1 MVWLLPSH
9 PSEVARCAGTE
20 DYQSHPLLC
29 SGSKGLAWVLLSL
42 RDLILPLVLLY
53 SKGYQLGH
61 VPCSDHFT
69 IQEGAMT
76 RPRHIL
82 SSLTCAGLL
91 ILTLSGCSI
100 TETIN
105 NFLSSTSG
113 RSWFTEDGLVKAD
126 HRVNAFM
133 TLNFENLKQDMA
145 QGHGEY
151 LASLS
156 TLMNIPQDRQASFFA
171 HAQSRYPFVMEHQS
185 SPEEVIALLVEK
197 PTTTALR

>member
-1 MVWLLPSH
+1 
-9 PSEVARCAGTE
+9 
-20 DYQSHPLLC
+20 
-29 SGSKGLAWVLLSL
+29 
-42 RDLILPLVLLY
+42 LILPLVLLY
-53 SKGYQLGH
+53 SNGYQLGH

-69 IQEGAMT
+69 IQEVAMT
-76 RPRHIL
+76 RPKHIL
-82 SSLTCAGLL
+82 SSLPCAVAL

>member
-1 MVWLLPSH
+1 
-9 PSEVARCAGTE
+9 
-20 DYQSHPLLC
+20 
-29 SGSKGLAWVLLSL
+29 
-42 RDLILPLVLLY
+42 
-53 SKGYQLGH
+53 
-61 VPCSDHFT
+61 
-69 IQEGAMT
+69 MT
-76 RPRHIL
+76 RPRYIL
-82 SSLTCAGLL
+82 RSLSPAVGV

-105 NFLSSTSG
+105 DILSSTSG

-126 HRVNAFM
+126 HKIDAFM

-156 TLMNIPQDRQASFFA
+156 TLMGIPQNRQASFFA

-197 PTTTALR
+197 PITTALR